1 MAEVDG
7 VPVVEDL
14 EDFLDDFHLPEASVP
29 ICARGDLQAE
39 FDQLAQELEV
49 ARRSPDADTLAGTSG
64 RTRAIAER
72 MEELRQ
78 EMKAHTRVFRF
89 RALPQRKWSDLLA
102 AHPARKEDAPA
113 DFNRETFPV
122 AALAACSPR
131 VRGWSR
137 RGRRGHRIPCVLP
150 VCAGMFPRAG
160 VLAIDLSPVC
170 RQNAIPRSAA
180 FPLSAV

>member
-122 AALAACSPR
+122 AALAACAVHPKMTVEQAGKLVDRISS
-131 VRGWSR
+131 GQWSR
-137 RGRRGHRIPCVLP
+137 LW
-150 VCAGMFPRAG
+150 
-160 VLAIDLSPVC
+160 LAILNLQQGGGDVPF
-170 RQNAIPRSAA
+170 SAA
-180 FPLSAV
+180 ASAILSATRTS